1 MDDLEWATRVAEI
14 LTKPNEELAELEEQR
29 GQTVQQKIT
38 EETEQGEKE
47 MSEQQYQAEVMDEL
61 KQHQER
67 YKYLIGQGFIDWIYK
82 NRPISNGD
90 QLINAMEDGDL
101 QLEYL
106 NDVGL
111 PEETELEI

>member
-1 MDDLEWATRVAEI
+1 
-14 LTKPNEELAELEEQR
+14 
-29 GQTVQQKIT
+29 
-38 EETEQGEKE
+38 
-47 MSEQQYQAEVMDEL
+47 MSEQQYQIEVMDQL
-61 KQHQER
+61 RQHQEH

-82 NRPISNGD
+82 QRHIGNGD
-90 QLINAMEDGDL
+90 QLINAMENGDL

>member
-1 MDDLEWATRVAEI
+1 
-14 LTKPNEELAELEEQR
+14 
-29 GQTVQQKIT
+29 
-38 EETEQGEKE
+38 

-82 NRPISNGD
+82 NRPIGNGD